1 MNVTNTTDI
10 NLPLAVWLM
19 HDEYDY
25 IDKPNYISATSLMK
39 PLRHLVL
46 PQRVPKELKEAPD
59 VQDYIPSALGSS
71 LHAAIERAWTDGH
84 AQSLKALGYPEKV
97 IDRVLVNPTDEELA
111 QVEDPIP
118 IYLEQ
123 RAFRDIDVNGTTF
136 TVGGKF
142 DMVTAG
148 IVQDVKSTTAY
159 TWVYGGKDEDY
170 KLQGSIYR
178 WLNPDKITEDY
189 IRINFIF
196 TDWQRAAAKGNPN
209 YPQSRVA
216 YKDIPLMTL
225 EETEAWI
232 HAKLAQLLKHRNSD
246 EKFLPECSDHEL
258 WMSDPQFKYF
268 ADPTKTTGR
277 STKNF
282 ETLLEA
288 NKFMSEKGKGVVITV
303 PGEPKRCGYCAGFP
317 ICSQKNKYFS

>member
-39 PLRHLVL
+39 PLRHLLL
-46 PQRVPKELKEAPD
+46 PQRVPKELREAPD
-59 VQDYIPSALGSS
+59 VQDYIPSALGHS
-71 LHAAIERAWTDGH
+71 LHAAIERAWTEGH
-84 AQSLKALGYPEKV
+84 AKSLKALGYPEKV
-97 IDRVLVNPTDEELA
+97 IERVLVNPTDEELA

-246 EKFLPECSDHEL
+246 EKLLPECSDHEL

-288 NKFMSEKGKGVVITV
+288 NKFMSEKGKGIVITV